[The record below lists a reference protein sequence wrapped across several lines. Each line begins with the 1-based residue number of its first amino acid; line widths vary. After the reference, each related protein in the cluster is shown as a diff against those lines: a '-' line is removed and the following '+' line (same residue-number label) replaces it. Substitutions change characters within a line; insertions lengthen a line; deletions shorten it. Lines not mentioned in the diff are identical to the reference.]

1 MRRVHLVIVVAEH
14 DQLNDWLDEGELGH
28 GIKLVR
34 IVKAGTGNCLRVV
47 EEPKPLA
54 AKEAET

>member
-1 MRRVHLVIVVAEH
+1 MRRAHLVIVVADH
-14 DQLNDWLDEGELGH
+14 DQLIEWLDEGQLGH

-47 EEPKPLA
+47 EEPKPPA
-54 AKEAET
+54 AKEAGP